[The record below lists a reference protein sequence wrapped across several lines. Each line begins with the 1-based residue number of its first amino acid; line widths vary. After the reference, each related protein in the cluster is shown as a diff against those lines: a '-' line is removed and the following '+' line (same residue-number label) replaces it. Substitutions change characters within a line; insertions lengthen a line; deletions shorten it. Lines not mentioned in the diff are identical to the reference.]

1 MGSWDLFGGVVGEG
15 MGGWG
20 GLVRKGGGV
29 GESKG
34 LLLNS
39 FLP

>member
-15 MGGWG
+15 GGAG
-20 GLVRKGGGV
+20 GVVRKGGGV